1 MGQLIRGWRMIRRKR
16 KQQEIIPPK
25 PIKVLLEF
33 TEADEQY
40 VNMMLRKSAMRTL
53 AKHKKNIPPQTPPPT
68 INPEFD
74 SMLSAIEARMGLL
87 DAPIGPIKNCRKCY
101 FSSSFRIIGDNWY
114 SLCTN
119 VARASGLPHGKWV
132 HCESN
137 LSCWREP

>member
-1 MGQLIRGWRMIRRKR
+1 MLRRKR
-16 KQQEIIPPK
+16 KQEEVVPPN

-53 AKHKKNIPPQTPPPT
+53 ARHKKIPAPQTFQPA
-68 INPEFD
+68 INPELD
-74 SMLSAIEARMGLL
+74 SMLSAVEAKMGLIN
-87 DAPIGPIKNCRKCY
+87 APIVPIKNCRKCY
-101 FSSSFRIIGDNWY
+101 FSSSFRIIGNNWY

-119 VARASGLPHGKWV
+119 VARASGLPRGRWV

-137 LSCWREP
+137 LPCWRRP